1 MRGTTHGDSSN
12 RHFLFSDST
21 TPMTRT
27 TTPQN
32 PKLNVTPR
40 VRLLPAIFALA
51 VTGSAVC
58 PAVEVTFQQYR
69 FTPTSNQAAIDQN
82 TQQPVHSQVQIGE
95 FLFLRRGQAIDMT
108 SVTASGGG
116 APPATEGV
124 DKLVDGLFTLGNGN
138 ASKWFNGNYA
148 PVVFNFGVPTTVD
161 SYTFATANDS
171 LDRTPDR
178 WILEGSN
185 DGTTWVTVDN
195 RNGGDNPGPTTLY
208 TYRPIVGIGGDN
220 LPTINFNTATT
231 QINADGPILEAQPG
245 IVKNTLGT
253 AFKWNVTGT
262 FTDVTLTPPGSSV
275 AATSTSSPI
284 VPPSNGDTFYLL
296 EGTNANGKSSQSL
309 KLRAVPGTSKTA
321 RYVRYTGTTLRGNG
335 TLTQIGEIEF
345 FNNGSKVT
353 VNSVSNPGGNT
364 GTSTAET
371 VASINDGNYKTKWL
385 NHNNRPVILD
395 FGTSATFDSYQFS
408 TPNDSNDRDPV
419 RWILETSDDGVNWN
433 LLEAVNQY
441 PMPTDRFTLTGKLPI
456 SGTQKWTGAQHG
468 DWDLTSGNWSGAGTY
483 RNDEA
488 VSFDDSGTNRDVWVA
503 EPMSP
508 SFIEV
513 NNSGPGYTFSGESIT
528 GLGGLVKR
536 GSGDLTIYTPNS
548 FNGAVYA
555 LGGRL
560 VLGNADALGDR
571 STYNNLELGDGGTL
585 AAQANVSTQRRTV
598 VRESGATVDVSSN
611 MILTKMGSFD
621 LLGTLHKTGDG
632 TLRLQGYKGSV
643 APAAQDIVVDQG
655 VFEFNHSYYLD
666 PVMPYP
672 TNSLD
677 ITVNSLGTL
686 RFAGNAPLG
695 GFHLWTTFAY
705 NQVKLV
711 DGGTFDFTTN
721 LNYIPSGRVSG
732 QGRVVLQGGVMGGG
746 GEFEPVAGNAT
757 EQSTIT
763 VLPSTNPSQINGG
776 GLMAFNPGNMWFIT
790 EPGAVL
796 DISRRISGGYG
807 FVKEG
812 TGEIIISGN
821 TNTYEG
827 KNAVEGVKGTNINAG
842 TLTLSNT
849 AGSAT
854 GSSPATIAAGA
865 TLQGTGSA
873 TGAYTIAGTV
883 APGAAGSIGT
893 LSLGSVPPVTDPP
906 TPPIVTTISGTY
918 ACQID
923 GATSDK
929 LVVNGDLSLSGTL
942 TVTANAPT
950 EATYVIASY
959 VGNLTGSFATTN
971 LPSGYTLF
979 VNTAAK
985 QIELKQSGGG
995 ETYEQWSA
1003 GFSDTSAEADID
1015 HDGLPNGIEFVLGS
1029 DAQVPSLAKLPT
1041 FVRNAANGDFVF
1053 TFQRTERSAYL
1064 NPVVEY
1070 STSLTGGTWTTFAGA
1085 VVSAPV
1091 DGSATVTAT
1100 LPASLAGPGGKLF
1113 ARLRVTVPV
1122 TP

>member
-69 FTPTSNQAAIDQN
+69 FTTTSNQSAANAPHTQN
-82 TQQPVHSQVQIGE
+82 QISE
-95 FLFLRRGQAIDMT
+95 FVFYRQGLPIDMKSAT
-108 SVTASGGG
+108 VTGGG
-116 APPATEGV
+116 TPPAGEGV
-124 DKLVDGLFTLGNGN
+124 DKLTDGRVDT
-138 ASKWFNGNYA
+138 KWFNNNFA
-148 PVVFNFGVPTTVD
+148 AIVFDFGAPTTVD

-178 WILEGSN
+178 WTIEGSN
-185 DGTTWVTVDN
+185 DGATWTPIEN
-195 RNGGDNPGPTTLY
+195 RNGADNPGPPNFF
-208 TYRPIVGIGGDN
+208 TYRPLFGMGGDN
-220 LPTINFNTATT
+220 LPAITLGTSTT
-231 QINADGPILEAQPG
+231 QIATTPVVTLEAQPG

-253 AFKWNVTGT
+253 ALKWNVTGT

-275 AATSTSSPI
+275 AATMASSPI
-284 VPPSNGDTFYLL
+284 VPPSNADTFYTL
-296 EGTNANGKSSQSL
+296 EGINTNGKSSQSL
-309 KLRAVPGTSKTA
+309 KLRAVPGASKTT
-321 RYVRYTGTTLRGNG
+321 RYVRYTGTQLRGNG
-335 TLTQIGEIEF
+335 ALTQIGEFEF

-353 VNSVSNPGGNT
+353 VNAVTNPNGDS
-364 GTSTAET
+364 GTNAAET
-371 VASINDGNYKTKWL
+371 VASINDGKYDTKWL
-385 NHNNRPVILD
+385 NFNNRPIIFD
-395 FGTSATFDSYQFS
+395 FGAPATFDSYQFS
-408 TPNDSNDRDPV
+408 TPNDANDRDPI
-419 RWILETSDDGVNWN
+419 RWILETSDDGVNWK
-433 LLEAVNQY
+433 LLEAVNHY
-441 PMPTDRFTLTGKLPI
+441 PTPTDRYTLTGKLPL
-456 SGTQKWTGAQHG
+456 SGTGVTWTGSHFTS
-468 DWDLTSGNWSGAGTY
+468 DWDVSATNWSAAY
-483 RNDEA
+483 RDDEP
-488 VSFDDSGTNRDVWVA
+488 VRFDDSGANRDVYIAVPVA
-503 EPMSP
+503 P
-508 SFIEV
+508 SFIEID
-513 NNSGPGYTFSGESIT
+513 NSGAAYTFNGEPIT
-528 GLGGLVKR
+528 GRGGLIKR
-536 GSGDLTIYTPNS
+536 GSGDLSFYTPNRFTGPVQLLGGKITLGS
-548 FNGAVYA
+548 PNA
-555 LGGRL
+555 LGFQ
-560 VLGNADALGDR
+560 NAL
-571 STYNNLELGDGGTL
+571 TNLELDNGTIID
-585 AAQANVSTQRRTV
+585 AQYTDVLQRRTV
-598 VRESGATVDVSSN
+598 VRPGGATINVPTEKSLTVDG
-611 MILTKMGSFD
+611 TFD
-621 LLGTLHKTGDG
+621 LRGSVLKTGGG
-632 TLRLQGYKGSV
+632 TLRLQNYRGSV
-643 APAAQDIVVDQG
+643 ATTTADELVVDAG
-655 VFEFNHSYYLD
+655 TLEFNQNNYNTGNPAYTSG
-666 PVMPYP
+666 
-672 TNSLD
+672 SLN
-677 ITVNSLGTL
+677 ITVNPQARLY
-686 RFAGNAPLG
+686 FNGNSPLG
-695 GFHLWTTFAY
+695 GYHAWTNTQLAY
-705 NQVKLV
+705 NQIKLME
-711 DGGTFDFTTN
+711 GASFEFSTN
-721 LNYIPSGRVSG
+721 LNYIPAGRVSG
-732 QGRVVLQGGVMGGG
+732 QGRVVLKEAVITGP
-746 GEFEPVAGNAT
+746 GEFEPVVGSAS
-757 EQSTIT
+757 EQATIT
-763 VLPSTNPSQINGG
+763 VLASANPSLINGTG
-776 GLMAFNPGNMWFIT
+776 TLALNPGNMWFVT

-796 DISRRISGGYG
+796 NISRRMAGGYG
-807 FVKEG
+807 IVKEG

-821 TNTYEG
+821 TNVYEG
-827 KNAVEGVKGTNINAG
+827 KNAIEGVKGTNINAG